1 MSRRKAVSELMG
13 WIERSIAY
21 FVAVAGLGA
30 LCLVA
35 MRLLT

>member
-1 MSRRKAVSELMG
+1 MSSLLG
-13 WIERSIAY
+13 WVERSIAY
-21 FVAVAGLGA
+21 FVAVAGFGV